1 MRAVRMGALALGAA
15 GILSACQPPPDRSAA
30 AAAAVR
36 AADSAWAKAFLDKDA
51 AASAGFLEAEGVIMA
66 PNGPAVT
73 GQPGARAMFESY
85 FALPGLTGAWKASDV
100 AASRSGELGYSSGTY
115 EMSVNDSAGKPVPD
129 RGKYATVWR
138 LQPDSTWKVVVDVFN
153 SDLPLPTPE
162 SAPKKK

>member
-1 MRAVRMGALALGAA
+1 MRAVRIGALAA
-15 GILSACQPPPDRSAA
+15 GVISVLSACQPPADRSAA
-30 AAAAVR
+30 AAEAVR
-36 AADSAWAKAFLDKDA
+36 AADAAWAKAFTDKDA
-51 AASAGFLEAEGVIMA
+51 ATAAGYVASDGVIMP
-66 PNGPAVT
+66 PNMPAVT

-85 FALPGLTGAWKASDV
+85 FALPGLTGAWQATKAE
-100 AASRSGELGYSSGTY
+100 ASRSGELAFTSGTY

-138 LQPDSTWKVVVDVFN
+138 LQADSSWKVVVDVFN